1 MFKAGIIIFFGI
13 HLVPLIGKL
22 RFYLKKE
29 LGENFYMSLFSLVSL
44 SGFLLIIFGY
54 ESNSNFLYSV
64 NSSAFLYKNYI
75 MFMAFTLLMA
85 AYMPTYIKKTIK
97 HPMSFGIATWA
108 ILHLMVN
115 PDISSIILFGS
126 FLVFSV
132 FSVLVSEL
140 RKSETDEVNP
150 KITFDILSIAL
161 GFLFTFLTFNYHHY
175 FTGVSLG

>member
-22 RFYLKKE
+22 RFFLKKE
-29 LGENFYMSLFSLVSL
+29 VGENLYMSLFSLVSL

-64 NSSAFLYKNYI
+64 NSSAYLYKNYI
-75 MFMAFTLLMA
+75 MFMAITLLVA

-97 HPMSFGIATWA
+97 HPMYFGIAIWA
-108 ILHLMVN
+108 SLHLMVN
-115 PDISSIILFGS
+115 PDRSSIILFGS
-126 FLVFSV
+126 FLTFSV

-140 RKSETDEVNP
+140 RESETDEVNP

>member
-22 RFYLKKE
+22 RFFLKKE

-75 MFMAFTLLMA
+75 MFMAFTLLIA

-108 ILHLMVN
+108 SLHLMVN

-126 FLVFSV
+126 FLTFSV

-140 RKSETDEVNP
+140 RESETNEVNP

>member
-22 RFYLKKE
+22 RFFLKKE

-64 NSSAFLYKNYI
+64 NSGAFLYINYI

-108 ILHLMVN
+108 SLHLTVN

-126 FLVFSV
+126 FLAFSV

-140 RKSETDEVNP
+140 RKSETNEVNP

>member
-22 RFYLKKE
+22 RFFLKKE
-29 LGENFYMSLFSLVSL
+29 LGENFYMFLFSLVSL

-54 ESNSNFLYSV
+54 ESNSNFLYSI
-64 NSSAFLYKNYI
+64 NPSAYLYKNYI

-85 AYMPTYIKKTIK
+85 AYMPTYIKKIIK

-108 ILHLMVN
+108 SLHLMVN

-126 FLVFSV
+126 FLAFSV

-140 RKSETDEVNP
+140 RESETDEVNP